1 MRRRLSHAFQP
12 PAAVVRLRLR
22 APSGADVVTTEAL
35 VDTGADMCAIS
46 ERVAAALDLP
56 PVRTSRVAGV
66 FEIEREIVIYRVE
79 LEIVGVG
86 VFHAEA
92 FGLEQ
97 GNAIV
102 GRNVLRRLVLRVD
115 GPREVL
121 SLESPAGSCPPRPRR
136 HGP

>member
-1 MRRRLSHAFQP
+1 MRRRLSHDFQP

-22 APSGADVVTTEAL
+22 APSGADVVTTNAL

-56 PVRTSRVAGV
+56 PVRTSHVAGV
-66 FEIEREIVIYRVE
+66 FQVEKEIVIYRVE

-97 GNAIV
+97 GNAII
-102 GRNVLRRLVLRVD
+102 GRNVLRRLVLQFD
-115 GPREVL
+115 GPHEAF
-121 SLESPAGSCPPRPRR
+121 SLESPGESCRPRAR
-136 HGP
+136 RDGP

>member
-1 MRRRLSHAFQP
+1 MRRRLNHAFQP

-22 APSGADVVTTEAL
+22 APSGADVVTTHAL

-46 ERVAAALDLP
+46 ERVAAMLDLP

-66 FEIEREIVIYRVE
+66 FAVEQEIVIYRVE

-92 FGLEQ
+92 FGVKQ
-97 GNAIV
+97 GAAIV
-102 GRNVLRRLVLRVD
+102 GRNVLQRLVLHVD
-115 GPREVL
+115 GPREAF
-121 SLESPAGSCPPRPRR
+121 SLESPGGSCRPRPRR
-136 HGP
+136 DGP